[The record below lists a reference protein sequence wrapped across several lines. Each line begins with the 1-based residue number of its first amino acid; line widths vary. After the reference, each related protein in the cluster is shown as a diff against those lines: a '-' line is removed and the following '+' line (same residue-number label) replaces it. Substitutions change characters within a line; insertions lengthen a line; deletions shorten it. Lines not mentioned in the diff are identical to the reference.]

1 MRIMAKVLRELALL
15 TSMVA
20 AGIALLLLAGLHM
33 DYGGVSSTTWGYPL
47 PWRFQTATG
56 FTSLS
61 AINWLSFG
69 EDLVFWLALSV
80 AAVETTSRIA
90 VPYLKRK
97 LEIRRSRQTTGST
110 HAIGR
115 IQTPN
120 GTA

>member
-1 MRIMAKVLRELALL
+1 MPKALRELVLL
-15 TSMVA
+15 TSAIA
-20 AGIALLLLAGLHM
+20 AGIALLLLTGLHM

-47 PWRFQTATG
+47 PWRFQTANG

-69 EDLVFWLALSV
+69 EDLIFWLALSV
-80 AAVETTSRIA
+80 AAVEGASHIA

-97 LEIRRSRQTTGST
+97 LEIRRSRQTISST